1 MEHNIPIKFQPIS
14 SKTPHYSSSIP
25 MPFPSFS
32 LNPFPDR
39 DKPTPTESTAA
50 HDELAAVKA
59 AAWAWYQH
67 GSGSESKPMR
77 EFGLTRPI
85 SVPKPSRYRLEA
97 TNRSPS
103 ISIEDNLQTPSP
115 NSNSLLDS
123 YEIASISRRLSDLLD
138 PNDRNN
144 FSLRSFESEIMDLG
158 RQIEG
163 KTTKAN
169 KFSGL
174 WRWQRR
180 KPSLMCGKM
189 EDVVLATKKHPRRPM
204 PRWT

>member
-1 MEHNIPIKFQPIS
+1 
-14 SKTPHYSSSIP
+14 
-25 MPFPSFS
+25 
-32 LNPFPDR
+32 
-39 DKPTPTESTAA
+39 
-50 HDELAAVKA
+50 
-59 AAWAWYQH
+59 
-67 GSGSESKPMR
+67 MR

-85 SVPKPSRYRLEA
+85 TVPKPSRYRLEA
-97 TNRSPS
+97 TNRSDPT
-103 ISIEDNLQTPSP
+103 ILIQDKLQTPTP
-115 NSNSLLDS
+115 HTNSLLDS

-163 KTTKAN
+163 KTTKPN

-174 WRWQRR
+174 WRWRRR

-189 EDVVLATKKHPRRPM
+189 EDVVLATQKHHRRPM